1 MKLTT
6 NINKNIN
13 MSKLNE
19 IKSLLTSIK
28 TKLSETVKLQRATL
42 VDGTLAEW
50 EGELEVGSDVWFV
63 SEEGGSPA
71 PDGTHETEEGLVFTT
86 EDGKVTAIGEAEEE
100 SVEEEEVIEEELEEV
115 VEQVD
120 YEEKFNA
127 LNERINSL
135 TATVEELSSVLEA
148 SVETIEKLSKQPAV
162 VTETKTVDNKF
173 NKTKNK
179 SRASEILNS

>member
-100 SVEEEEVIEEELEEV
+100 AVEEELKEEV

-135 TATVEELSSVLEA
+135 TATVEELSSVLEE

>member
-86 EDGKVTAIGEAEEE
+86 EDGKVTAIGEAEE
-100 SVEEEEVIEEELEEV
+100 SVEEEAVEEV
-115 VEQVD
+115 VEEALEQVD

-135 TATVEELSSVLEA
+135 TATVEELSSVLEE

-179 SRASEILNS
+179 SRANEILNS

>member
-100 SVEEEEVIEEELEEV
+100 SVEEEAVEEV
-115 VEQVD
+115 VEEALEQVD
-120 YEEKFNA
+120 YEEKFDA